1 MAKYFQNFPT
11 VAYKFGDNEAPVL
24 FNNLSAYVDIVD
36 QIKDNVAFYNKYTI
50 QAGDRPDTLSY
61 KLYDTVDYYWTF
73 FLMNDHL
80 RISGCLYLTMISL
93 TLLNPSIHIVWLQQ
107 IQISQQTFQ

>member
-80 RISGCLYLTMISL
+80 RISGCLYQTMISL
-93 TLLNPSIHIVWLQQ
+93 TLLSPSIHIVW
-107 IQISQQTFQ
+107 